1 MKESMNLA
9 RDQVHLVEAI
19 EEEKTEIEMITK
31 EETHADLLKKEAIT
45 AQNVIDVK
53 ITLKIHT
60 TLI

>member
-1 MKESMNLA
+1 MKESMNLV
-9 RDQVHLVEAI
+9 RDQVHLAEAI
-19 EEEKTEIEMITK
+19 EEEKIEIEMITK
-31 EETHADLLKKEAIT
+31 EETHADLLKKEAII